1 MDDSNYMFSVFA
13 EAEESEYPLMLTNLT
28 LPRLFDDIVV
38 PYQTNKPFFIDGAPL
53 TKSKIKKIKILK
65 QKDTFENALFK
76 FNETLTKAN
85 ANFRKIY
92 GEQYHIRFKAVLRDN
107 TEDVTSQIIKAYD
120 KAIKPRIKDYIPKRE
135 ELISAGIKVFIES
148 IKLLGST

>member
-13 EAEESEYPLMLTNLT
+13 EAEESENPLMLTDLT

-38 PYQTNKPFFIDGAPL
+38 PYQTNKSFFIDGVPL
-53 TKSKIKKIKILK
+53 IKSKIKKIKILK

-76 FNETLTKAN
+76 FNETLTKAK

-92 GEQYHIRFKAVLRDN
+92 GEQYHIRFEAVLRDN

-120 KAIKPRIKDYIPKRE
+120 TAIKPRIKDYIPNRE

>member
-1 MDDSNYMFSVFA
+1 MPVLHWSW
-13 EAEESEYPLMLTNLT
+13 
-28 LPRLFDDIVV
+28 PRQKSDIFIRKKTDVWK
-38 PYQTNKPFFIDGAPL
+38 NKIILED
-53 TKSKIKKIKILK
+53 KS
-65 QKDTFENALFK
+65 QDTFENALFK

-92 GEQYHIRFKAVLRDN
+92 GEQYHIRFEAVLRYN

-120 KAIKPRIKDYIPKRE
+120 TAIKPRIKDYIPKRE